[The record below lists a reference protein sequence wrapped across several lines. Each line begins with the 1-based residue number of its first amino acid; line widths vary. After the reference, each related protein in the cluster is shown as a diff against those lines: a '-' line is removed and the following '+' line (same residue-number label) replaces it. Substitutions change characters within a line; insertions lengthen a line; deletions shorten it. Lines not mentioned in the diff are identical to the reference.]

1 MTEVKIS
8 TGIIDTRLQQSTPTT
23 AFGSATKLGTDTG
36 TNAGVQTLLRFDNAV
51 LFGNGPGQI
60 PLGAT
65 ITSATLTLQTTNGS
79 SQGGSL
85 HRMLTGWD
93 SQSTWDSLGN
103 GIDFNDT
110 DAKAS
115 ADLVTGAV
123 TTGSRTFTSA
133 NITATL
139 QAWQADPTKNFGWG
153 FKAGG
158 TDGWDFYS
166 SEGTVKPLLT
176 VTYETGTTPPP
187 TPPVVS
193 IQDATAREDAGT
205 MSFTVSLTE
214 VAGAGGVTV
223 NYATMNGTASS
234 PGDFTGVSNGTLT
247 FAQGETQKTIAIAL
261 TDDNVQESI
270 ESFSLNLTSAT
281 GATLSSTNKTATGT
295 ITDNDGTSPPP
306 PIQASVVAIHNAFQ
320 FPDGGTQGYGNADPS
335 GIAYVPGLDML
346 FVADSE
352 HDETPFNSP
361 TNLFGIRLDGTFV
374 EAFSLSS
381 FSKEPTGLAYNPNNG
396 LLYISDDDA
405 KKIFWVDP
413 ENPSVKLGEFDVRKF
428 GSTDAEDPKVD
439 PVTGHLFMLDGFSR
453 KLFEFTDQG
462 NLVSSMTLPSV
473 MTDAEALAYD
483 PRHDVFFIGS
493 GATRGTIFEMDR
505 GGNVL
510 ATIDLLNATS
520 FRNPETG
527 GKPKIKGLELAPSSD
542 PHDGDKM
549 NLYVADYGVD
559 QNNDGRVFEVDLGAG
574 WLIA

>member
-1 MTEVKIS
+1 
-8 TGIIDTRLQQSTPTT
+8 
-23 AFGSATKLGTDTG
+23 
-36 TNAGVQTLLRFDNAV
+36 
-51 LFGNGPGQI
+51 
-60 PLGAT
+60 
-65 ITSATLTLQTTNGS
+65 
-79 SQGGSL
+79 
-85 HRMLTGWD
+85 
-93 SQSTWDSLGN
+93 
-103 GIDFNDT
+103 
-110 DAKAS
+110 
-115 ADLVTGAV
+115 
-123 TTGSRTFTSA
+123 
-133 NITATL
+133 
-139 QAWQADPTKNFGWG
+139 
-153 FKAGG
+153 
-158 TDGWDFYS
+158 
-166 SEGTVKPLLT
+166 
-176 VTYETGTTPPP
+176 
-187 TPPVVS
+187 VVS
-193 IQDATAREDAGT
+193 IKNAIDTQEGPGAKMAFEVTLNQASTQEVKVFYSTLDGSAHAG
-205 MSFTVSLTE
+205 S
-214 VAGAGGVTV
+214 
-223 NYATMNGTASS
+223 
-234 PGDFTGVSNGTLT
+234 DFTGVTTAAGKFVT
-247 FAQGETQKTIAIAL
+247 FAPGVTTQTISIDL
-261 TDDNVQESI
+261 LDDATAESSENFRVQ
-270 ESFSLNLTSAT
+270 LDSAT
-281 GATLSSTNKTATGT
+281 NATLSSTKTATGT

-462 NLVSSMTLPSV
+462 SLVKSMTLPSV

-505 GGNVL
+505 AGNVL